1 MSVGTIATQDVD
13 VMVRVPPSGN
23 VVVNVSATGLVV
35 ATWPVVIVLSILAEV
50 EVSSAGEEE
59 EDFEEALE
67 SLFDDAGG
75 GFEGEVVVK
84 KEVVSSFGNVLEED
98 TGVSLKEEDSERISC
113 LVEDVPEG
121 VDSGLLVVVGELAGV
136 ELGGVGVEGAWVVVD
151 GEVVGG
157 SGVLV
162 DDGVDGGLVVDDGV
176 VVGGCCFDVVEGT
189 GVVDVGFSEVALD
202 PPCSVDAA
210 TVPADVALVGEAS
223 ARFPRKARAAFM

>member
-1 MSVGTIATQDVD
+1 M
-13 VMVRVPPSGN
+13 
-23 VVVNVSATGLVV
+23 
-35 ATWPVVIVLSILAEV
+35 E
-50 EVSSAGEEE
+50 
-59 EDFEEALE
+59 
-67 SLFDDAGG
+67 
-75 GFEGEVVVK
+75 K

-98 TGVSLKEEDSERISC
+98 TGVSLKEEDSETISC

-136 ELGGVGVEGAWVVVD
+136 ELGAVGVEGACVVVD

-176 VVGGCCFDVVEGT
+176 VVGGCWFDVVEVT
-189 GVVDVGFSEVALD
+189 GVVDVGFSEVVPD